1 MPKTQTAPSHQPH
14 NSLSQAASSVADSTP
29 VYTNILCAV
38 DGTHTSA
45 AAVRMAACMAAP
57 SGHVT
62 FLAVTAQTGSGQYAQ
77 AAISPSRAKSILNAA
92 KRVADHAGVES
103 TIIVDSDHPA
113 AQVILKRACEHD
125 LLVIGAPVGS
135 WLGGL
140 IIGGVTTAALSQF
153 TTPML
158 VVRRSFNGPLQG
170 RRILV
175 ASDGQDG
182 SEEIVKLAG
191 DLATSHHAPVTLLHV
206 LGAKSAVRPHR
217 IEAQAHTLELTLP
230 DMSEVC
236 IESGKASEAILQ
248 AAQRTDAAIVVLGS
262 RRLRGLRALGSVS
275 RRVVHDAPCSVLL
288 LPPHE

>member
-1 MPKTQTAPSHQPH
+1 MPNTQTSSSHQPH
-14 NSLSQAASSVADSTP
+14 GSLSQRTSSVADSA
-29 VYTNILCAV
+29 VVFTNILCAV

-77 AAISPSRAKSILNAA
+77 AAISPSRAKSILAAA
-92 KRVADHAGVES
+92 KRVADHAGVQS
-103 TIIVDSDHPA
+103 TVIVDSDHPPVE
-113 AQVILKRACEHD
+113 VILKRACDYD

-140 IIGGVTTAALSQF
+140 IIGGVTVAALSQF

-158 VVRRSFNGPLQG
+158 VVRQSLDGPLQG

-191 DLATSHHAPVTLLHV
+191 DLGASQRAPVTLLHV
-206 LGAKSAVRPHR
+206 IGAESVVRPTR
-217 IEAQAHTLELTLP
+217 IEAQAHTLELALP
-230 DMSEVC
+230 GMSEVC
-236 IESGKASEAILQ
+236 VESGKAWEVILQ
-248 AAQRTDAAIVVLGS
+248 AAQRTDAAIVVLGT

-288 LPPHE
+288 LPPT